1 MGSKTEQQKIIEA
14 YAYFS
19 NRTSNIDRLAATAL
33 LKDLDRMPI
42 CVYKD
47 NELDK
52 LYCANCNG
60 QLKMKHPWNYNPA
73 MNKRCPKCGQ
83 KQAFSKLRRYEFME
97 HDLKILPEYFEPVL
111 EGKKNFELRKNDRD
125 YKVGD
130 TLLLREW
137 YANEYTGREVR
148 RKVTYILEK
157 AVGIDTRYVILAMEE
172 E

>member
-1 MGSKTEQQKIIEA
+1 
-14 YAYFS
+14 
-19 NRTSNIDRLAATAL
+19 
-33 LKDLDRMPI
+33 
-42 CVYKD
+42 
-47 NELDK
+47 
-52 LYCANCNG
+52 
-60 QLKMKHPWNYNPA
+60 
-73 MNKRCPKCGQ
+73 
-83 KQAFSKLRRYEFME
+83 ME

>member
-1 MGSKTEQQKIIEA
+1 
-14 YAYFS
+14 
-19 NRTSNIDRLAATAL
+19 
-33 LKDLDRMPI
+33 
-42 CVYKD
+42 
-47 NELDK
+47 
-52 LYCANCNG
+52 
-60 QLKMKHPWNYNPA
+60 
-73 MNKRCPKCGQ
+73 
-83 KQAFSKLRRYEFME
+83 ME

-137 YANEYTGREVR
+137 YANVYTGREVR

-157 AVGIDTRYVILAMEE
+157 AVGIDTRYLILAMEE